1 MRKLLFIL
9 ILTVTACQ
17 SQNGKVIE
25 LSDNSEMNYIFA
37 RISLRKPI
45 FKELYNRGLFATIFQ
60 ISDSR
65 ITPEDFS
72 EGHEFLSSYIVSMS
86 PDGDYYTNSRLYKI
100 EGLANP
106 KIIEIKETTY
116 PKFIIKIEHGVYDK
130 RKIETF
136 EFEGVK

>member
-9 ILTVTACQ
+9 ILTVTTCQ
-17 SQNGKVIE
+17 AQNRKVIE

-37 RISLRKPI
+37 RIAPI
-45 FKELYNRGLFATIFQ
+45 LTIDKELYKGGMYATIFYL
-60 ISDSR
+60 SDPKV
-65 ITPEDFS
+65 TPEDFS
-72 EGHEFLSSYIVSMS
+72 EGHEFLSSYIVSVTE
-86 PDGDYYTNSRLYKI
+86 DGDYYSGSKLYKI

-106 KIIEIKETTY
+106 KIIETKESNY

-136 EFEGVK
+136 EFEGIQ